1 MGRVDVLVTGGA
13 GFIGGH
19 LVRALVKAGYSVRVL
34 DNLSTGSLDNI
45 GDLISSV
52 EFVKGDVRDF
62 NVVKEAARGV
72 DAVVH
77 LAALV
82 DVAESFEK
90 PDLYFEV
97 NVKGTYNVV
106 RACRGVRVL
115 VYASSYAVYGEPSR
129 VPTPEDHPTS
139 PNSPYALSKVYGEA
153 LVEALAE
160 KRGYRPVVLRFFNV
174 YGPGQSRAY
183 AGVVLEFVKRVSRG
197 EPPVIYGDG
206 SQTRDFIHVRD
217 AVKAVLK
224 ALVNEGAKGVFNV
237 GSGVSVS
244 INELAKLVL
253 KLAGREDLKPVYAP
267 PRPGD
272 VKRSQADISRARRV
286 LGFEPRVKLEDGIRE
301 LLALKPS

>member
-115 VYASSYAVYGEPSR
+115 VYASSCAVYGEPSR